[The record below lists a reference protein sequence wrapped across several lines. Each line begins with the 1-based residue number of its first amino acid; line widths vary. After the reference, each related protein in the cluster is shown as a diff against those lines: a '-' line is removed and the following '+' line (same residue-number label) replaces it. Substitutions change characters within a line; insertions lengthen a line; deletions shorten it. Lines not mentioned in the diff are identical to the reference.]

1 MTAVGYSFW
10 YYILK
15 RYPVNK
21 VMPIHLL
28 LPVSGIITAIVLL
41 KEKPS
46 IEVFIGGVIILL
58 GVGLILIS
66 RENKK

>member
-1 MTAVGYSFW
+1 
-10 YYILK
+10 
-15 RYPVNK
+15 
-21 VMPIHLL
+21 MPIHLL